1 MYWFANQIVIVG
13 TYIKV
18 PYTIACHGK
27 LQKLNCTGI
36 NEHTSRLVE
45 EY

>member
-1 MYWFANQIVIVG
+1 MYRFANQIVIVG

-18 PYTIACHGK
+18 PYTIAYHGK